1 MAKPHTQKP
10 IIGILCNHTAPLCD
24 RWLAPFKEHDI
35 HVSIIKPRMNINAAE
50 ALDGL
55 DGLLLPG
62 GDSNIH
68 PSFVGRDPNPS
79 PDDHDIVRD
88 FTAIALIREAYSR
101 NLPTLGICRGMQE
114 MVAAYGGALQKL
126 NSDIHASGYEHR
138 GDFSAMDKEVHKITF
153 DKNGQLFPL
162 FKHLYDDAGRL
173 GVNSIHYEG
182 VTEQGWN
189 SAQSKRLRDVF
200 QIEAQCPDDKVIE
213 AISAIDRDFF
223 IGVQA
228 HFEFKGELHEALFGE
243 FKRHIDAYHKAHA
256 KTPKAQALPDALPS

>member
-1 MAKPHTQKP
+1 MATPQTTKP
-10 IIGILCNHTAPLCD
+10 IIGILCNNTAPLCD
-24 RWLAPFKEHDI
+24 RWLTPFKTRDI
-35 HVSIIKPRMNINAAE
+35 DVHIIKPRMNINAAE
-50 ALDGL
+50 TLDGL

-79 PDDHDIVRD
+79 PDDHDIIRD
-88 FTAIALIREAYSR
+88 FTAIALIREAHKR

-126 NSDIHASGYEHR
+126 DSDIHASGYDHR
-138 GDFSAMDKEVHKITF
+138 GDFVAMDQEVHKITF
-153 DKNGQLFPL
+153 EQDGQLFPI
-162 FKHLYDDAGRL
+162 FRHLCDNQGRL

-182 VTEQGWN
+182 ITEEGWN

-213 AISAIDRDFF
+213 AISAINRDFF

-243 FKRHIDAYHKAHA
+243 FKRHIDGHHEKQS
-256 KTPKAQALPDALPS
+256 TPKTQATPDALPS